1 MHIHLFGTEEEE
13 DPMNYLV
20 RLKLASRPDTS
31 QEGIVFIEQFILPT
45 LDLCK
50 RLEAEKKIVAGGP
63 LSGAIALSLIVSVES
78 VQELDELIT
87 SLPVW
92 PRMETTVTPLS
103 TFDVRTQAV
112 RSRLEQLRLE
122 QVKTQG
128 GAR

>member
-1 MHIHLFGTEEEE
+1 
-13 DPMNYLV
+13 MNYLV
-20 RLKLASRPDTS
+20 QLKLASRPDTP

-78 VQELDELIT
+78 AQELDDLIT

-103 TFDVRTQAV
+103 TFDVRIQAV
-112 RSRLEQLRLE
+112 RARLEQLRLE
-122 QVKTQG
+122 QVRLEQVRLEQLKTQG
-128 GAR
+128 GVR

>member
-1 MHIHLFGTEEEE
+1 
-13 DPMNYLV
+13 MNYLV
-20 RLKLASRPDTS
+20 QLKLASRPETP

-50 RLEAEKKIVAGGP
+50 RLESEKKIVAGGP

-103 TFDVRTQAV
+103 TFDVRIQAV
-112 RSRLEQLRLE
+112 RSRLEQFRLE

>member
-1 MHIHLFGTEEEE
+1 
-13 DPMNYLV
+13 MNYLV
-20 RLKLASRPDTS
+20 QLKLASRPETP

-50 RLEAEKKIVAGGP
+50 RLESEKKIVAGGP

-78 VQELDELIT
+78 VQELDELIA

-103 TFDVRTQAV
+103 TFDVRIQAV